1 METPKVS
8 FLTFFLIWAK
18 FKGWTVPLL
27 HVRICVW
34 LDECAANVRVLMVF
48 RGAAKSTIYAVYKAW
63 RLYRDRPHKSLV
75 YAADDKLAG
84 KLTRD
89 TLAVLRRHP
98 LCKGM
103 LPRKPGA
110 FSFWITGSD
119 DARNPSMEAV
129 GINSNSTGSRADAVD
144 FDDIEVPKNIKTAEA
159 RVMIREKIEE
169 PTHILTPGGQKTYIG
184 TPHTHDSIYTEQI
197 EAGAASLKISLFEHA
212 TRYESTNVKTLYAF
226 THPVGKDGIYVLSG
240 IGKFGR
246 MLVEKTDYR
255 VEGTDIV
262 FAAPPC
268 VVIDIYSK
276 CVWPE
281 RFNRAE
287 IEVRR
292 KGTKTLNGWDSQYM
306 LESKPIG
313 ETRLDPSKI
322 IPYQVEPEIRYANK
336 TASMYL
342 GSAKIIGMAAR
353 WDPSAAKLNSDVSA
367 FAVILQDEQGRRYIH
382 KATQLTGE
390 VAELLEHGSVIKVI
404 GGQVWQICDLVE
416 KYHIPRIVVE
426 TNGVGAFAPKWL
438 MACLKQRHL
447 ICGVQ
452 EEAAFTN
459 KNKRIL
465 ESIEPPLSS
474 NMLWAHVDV
483 LAGPTWDQMK
493 DWQPDTQN
501 QMDDYMDAIA
511 GAISATPE
519 RIKVVVK
526 DDDGKQ
532 KTVSWR
538 PNTGTHIAEFSR

>member
-18 FKGWTVPLL
+18 FKGWDVPLL

-34 LDECAANVRVLMVF
+34 IDECDSNVRVLMVF

-63 RLYRDRPHKSLV
+63 RLYRDRTHKSLV

-110 FSFWITGSD
+110 FSFWINGSD

-144 FDDIEVPKNIKTAEA
+144 FDDIEVPKNIKTADA
-159 RVMIREKIEE
+159 RMMIREKIEE

-184 TPHTHDSIYTEQI
+184 TPHTYDSIYTEQI
-197 EAGAASLKISLFEHA
+197 EAGAASLKISLFEYA
-212 TRYESTNVKTLYAF
+212 TRYEITNVKTRYSF

-255 VEGTDIV
+255 IEGTDIV

-342 GSAKIIGMAAR
+342 GSAKIMGMAAR

-382 KATQLTGE
+382 KAAQLTGE

-465 ESIEPPLSS
+465 ESIEPPLNS

-532 KTVSWR
+532 KIVSWR